1 MLRLP
6 LFPLGVVLLPSMP
19 LPLHIF
25 EERYKTMIGMCIEE
39 ESEFGVVYYDGSLL
53 SKKGCTARITEV
65 LRRYEDGRMDIL
77 TIGQR
82 RFTIEARYDEKPFL
96 EADVSFFAD
105 QEEPL
110 DDSVAD
116 LVERGISKLGEL
128 ARLGER
134 ELDTKAL
141 KLLGL
146 SVLSFV
152 IAGNDEFTMAEKQQ
166 FLEMTSTKQRLEKG
180 LVSLDI
186 LIERVRASA
195 AIKKLIDGNGHFHD
209 FFKK

>member
-1 MLRLP
+1 
-6 LFPLGVVLLPSMP
+6 
-19 LPLHIF
+19 
-25 EERYKTMIGMCIEE
+25 MIGMCIEE

-53 SKKGCTARITEV
+53 SKKGCTAKIKEV

-82 RFTIEARYDEKPFL
+82 RFTIEARYDEKPYL

-116 LVERGISKLGEL
+116 LVERGISKLSEL

-141 KLLGL
+141 KRLGL
-146 SVLSFV
+146 SVISFV

-180 LVSLDI
+180 IVSLDI

-195 AIKKLIDGNGHFHD
+195 AINKLIGGNGHFHD
-209 FFKK
+209 FFEK